1 MDIDKD
7 LRALLGWLLVFAAL
21 VAVLVLVH
29 LSLRGGADDDA
40 YIHMRLADQLVQHG
54 QPYFNIDEPVK
65 GSSSTGWVLF
75 IALLFSLFGSSPSW
89 VAIANAVLSASA
101 AVLFARVV
109 DRLAGIDRPR
119 SRLLAGIT
127 VLTLLALLIRPSVGL
142 METPLAAL
150 LVAGGVLQ
158 LVRARGIAF
167 CLLAAAVF
175 VRPELLV
182 LYLVLAV
189 YRVVLAPRDLA
200 RILAWSAVGALPFI
214 CFDLFFYHTLI
225 PHAVVAKSRVYDLSF
240 WDSLVLLMQW
250 LCFPV
255 PGGSLTPY
263 LKTIHGLL
271 LLLATAGLCW
281 SALSPSG
288 RLRELIPANL
298 LLMSGIVLIGLYL
311 AARAY
316 VHAWYLP
323 LFMLPLAVC
332 AIVHFARNRS
342 LVLRVLL
349 LTAAIPL
356 WADLGLAVAGA
367 APTDRIGYRSL
378 DENAHVRQL
387 KAVGHRLER
396 LLPGGSLLTS
406 EIGALG
412 WACTGRVV
420 DGAGLVSPDALQYHP
435 MKVPGQRSHGSVGAI
450 PPQLVADENPDIIV
464 SRRIFLEAF
473 RRSTVAIRYRR
484 VPDDHYLRA
493 KTAVEIWLHPD
504 VTSF

>member
-7 LRALLGWLLVFAAL
+7 LRALLGWLLIFAAL

-40 YIHMRLADQLVQHG
+40 YIHMRLANQLVHHG

-75 IALLFSLFGSSPSW
+75 IALLFSLFGTSPSW

-101 AVLFARVV
+101 AILFARVV
-109 DRLAGIDRPR
+109 DRLAGIDRPS
-119 SRLLAGIT
+119 SRLTAGIS
-127 VLTLLALLIRPSVGL
+127 VLTVLALLIRPSVGL

-150 LVAGGVLQ
+150 LIASGILQ
-158 LVRARGIAF
+158 LIKARGNAF
-167 CLLAAAVF
+167 FLLAAAVF

-182 LYLVLAV
+182 LYLVLVV
-189 YRVVLAPRDLA
+189 YRVVLSPRDLG

-214 CFDLFFYHTLI
+214 CFDLFFFHTLI
-225 PHAVVAKSRVYDLSF
+225 PHAVVAKARVYDLSL
-240 WDSLVLLMQW
+240 WDSLVLMMHW
-250 LCFPV
+250 LCYPI
-255 PGGSLTPY
+255 PGGSITAY
-263 LKTIHGLL
+263 LKTGHGLL
-271 LLLATAGLCW
+271 LLLALAGLCW
-281 SALSPSG
+281 SALSSAG
-288 RLRELIPANL
+288 RSRQLVPANL
-298 LLMSGIVLIGLYL
+298 LMMSGIVLIGLYL

-349 LTAAIPL
+349 LIAAIPL
-356 WADLGLAVAGA
+356 WADLGLAIAGA
-367 APTDRIGYRSL
+367 AATDRLGYRSL
-378 DENAHVRQL
+378 RENAHVRQL

-412 WACTGRVV
+412 FACTGRLV
-420 DGAGLVSPDALQYHP
+420 DGAGLVSPDALKYHP
-435 MKVPGQRSHGSVGAI
+435 MQVPSQRSHGTVGAI
-450 PPQLVADENPDIIV
+450 PPQLVADVNPDIIV
-464 SRRIFLEAF
+464 SRRIFVEAF
-473 RRSTVAIRYRR
+473 RKSAVVARYRR
-484 VPDDHYLRA
+484 VPDDHYLRIG
-493 KTAVEIWLHPD
+493 TAVEIWLHSD

>member
-1 MDIDKD
+1 MDINRD
-7 LRALLGWLLVFAAL
+7 LRSRLGWLLVFGAL
-21 VAVLVLVH
+21 VAVLVVVH

-40 YIHMRLADQLVQHG
+40 YIHMRLAGQLVEQG

-75 IALLFSLFGSSPSW
+75 IALLFSLFGTSPAW
-89 VAIANAVLSASA
+89 VAIANAVLSAA
-101 AVLFARVV
+101 AAILFAQVV
-109 DRLAGIDRPR
+109 DRLAGRDLPG
-119 SRLLAGIT
+119 SRLTAGISLLT
-127 VLTLLALLIRPSVGL
+127 VLSLLIRPSVGL

-150 LVAGGVLQ
+150 LVALGVLQ
-158 LVRARGIAF
+158 LVQSRGIAF
-167 CLLAAAVF
+167 FLLAAAVF

-182 LYLVLAV
+182 LYLVLVV

-200 RILAWSAVGALPFI
+200 RILAWSAAGALPFI
-214 CFDLFFYHTLI
+214 CFDLFFFHTLI
-225 PHAVVAKSRVYDLSF
+225 PHAIVAKARVYDLSF
-240 WDSLVLLMQW
+240 WDSLVLMMHW

-255 PGGSLTPY
+255 PGGSITPH
-263 LKTIHGLL
+263 LKTGHGLF
-271 LLLATAGLCW
+271 LLLALAGLCW
-281 SALSPSG
+281 SALSSTG
-288 RLRELIPANL
+288 RSRDLIPANL
-298 LLMSGIVLIGLYL
+298 LLMSGVVLVGLYL

-342 LVLRVLL
+342 LVLRALL
-349 LTAAIPL
+349 LMAAIPL

-367 APTDRIGYRSL
+367 AATDSLGYRSL
-378 DENAHVRQL
+378 RENAHVRQL
-387 KAVGHRLER
+387 KTVGHRLER

-412 WACTGRVV
+412 FACSGRLV
-420 DGAGLVSPDALQYHP
+420 DGAGLVSPDALKYHP
-435 MKVPGQRSHGSVGAI
+435 MKVPSQRSHGSVGAI
-450 PPQLVADENPDIIV
+450 PPQLAAEVNPDIIV
-464 SRRIFLEAF
+464 SRRIFLRAF
-473 RRSTVAIRYRR
+473 RRSAQAMRYRR

-493 KTAVEIWLHPD
+493 GTAIEIWLHPD